1 MNGLTDSGEAGHRF
15 IQPEPAR
22 SLAKKSDANNTFQ
35 RVFTLLRRRFPIGGG
50 MRLQDFDAHPL
61 DGTNL
66 KGNAKCGRI
75 AAEE

>member
-1 MNGLTDSGEAGHRF
+1 
-15 IQPEPAR
+15 
-22 SLAKKSDANNTFQ
+22 
-35 RVFTLLRRRFPIGGG
+35 

-75 AAEE
+75 AAEEQHAGEGVDRIVSARELDPDNRTGCGRRAANARRRKMLARERGACLFF